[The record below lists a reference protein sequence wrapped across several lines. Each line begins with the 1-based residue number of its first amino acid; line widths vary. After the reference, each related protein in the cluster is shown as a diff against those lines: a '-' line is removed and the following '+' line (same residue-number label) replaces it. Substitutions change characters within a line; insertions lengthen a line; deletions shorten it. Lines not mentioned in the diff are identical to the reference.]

1 MLNINKDSQFK
12 TQKELRQLAP
22 SIFTKKGSNDTS
34 EKYIHIPTDRVIQD
48 METLG
53 WGVVDAKEVKARKQ
67 VGFQKHLVVFRNNDI
82 MVTGNDGDVVYPQ
95 ILLTNSHDGKNAF
108 TFKCAIFR
116 MICENGLIVSTQE
129 YSDLKIRHYGYNF
142 EALQEQ
148 IHTIVDQLPL
158 TVESMNKMKQ
168 IFLSENQMVEFAK
181 KAIASRFTEEE
192 IENVEIDWEDLL
204 TPTRP
209 EDKGNN
215 LWSILNV
222 VQEKLV
228 HGMFN
233 YTTGTKI
240 RKARKIKNFKQ
251 DIVLNEKLWEVAEEF
266 CN

>member
-108 TFKCAIFR
+108 TFKCTIFR

>member
-1 MLNINKDSQFK
+1 MLNINDGQFK
-12 TQKELRQLAP
+12 TQDELKKLAP
-22 SIFTKKGSNDTS
+22 SIFTKKGSDSTS
-34 EKYIHIPTDRVIQD
+34 EKYIHISTDRVIQD

-53 WGVVDAKEVKARKQ
+53 WGVVDVKEVKARKQ

-251 DIVLNEKLWEVAEEF
+251 DMILNEKLWAVAEEF

>member
-1 MLNINKDSQFK
+1 MLNINDSQFK
-12 TQKELRQLAP
+12 TQSELKQLAP
-22 SIFTKKGSNDTS
+22 SIFTKKGSDSTS
-34 EKYIHIPTDRVIQD
+34 EKYIHISTDRVIQD

-67 VGFQKHLVVFRNNDI
+67 VGFQKHLVVFRNDDI
-82 MVTGNDGDVVYPQ
+82 MVTGEDGDIVYPQ

-116 MICENGLIVSTQE
+116 MICENGLVVSTQDFE
-129 YSDLKIRHYGYNF
+129 NLKIRHYGYNL
-142 EALQEQ
+142 ETLQET
-148 IHTIVDQLPL
+148 IKAIVDALPL
-158 TVESMNKMKQ
+158 TVESMNKFKGIELDQ
-168 IFLSENQMVEFAK
+168 DQAVEFAMR
-181 KAIASRFTEEE
+181 AVGCRFTEEE

-209 EDKGNN
+209 EDRGND
-215 LWSILNV
+215 LWSIFNV

-233 YTTGTKI
+233 YDSGGKN

-251 DIVLNEKLWEVAEEF
+251 DMILNEKLWEVAEEF

>member
-1 MLNINKDSQFK
+1 
-12 TQKELRQLAP
+12 
-22 SIFTKKGSNDTS
+22 
-34 EKYIHIPTDRVIQD
+34 
-48 METLG
+48 
-53 WGVVDAKEVKARKQ
+53 
-67 VGFQKHLVVFRNNDI
+67 
-82 MVTGNDGDVVYPQ
+82 
-95 ILLTNSHDGKNAF
+95 
-108 TFKCAIFR
+108 
-116 MICENGLIVSTQE
+116 
-129 YSDLKIRHYGYNF
+129 
-142 EALQEQ
+142 
-148 IHTIVDQLPL
+148 
-158 TVESMNKMKQ
+158 
-168 IFLSENQMVEFAK
+168 MVEFAK

-251 DIVLNEKLWEVAEEF
+251 DMILNEKLWAVAEEF